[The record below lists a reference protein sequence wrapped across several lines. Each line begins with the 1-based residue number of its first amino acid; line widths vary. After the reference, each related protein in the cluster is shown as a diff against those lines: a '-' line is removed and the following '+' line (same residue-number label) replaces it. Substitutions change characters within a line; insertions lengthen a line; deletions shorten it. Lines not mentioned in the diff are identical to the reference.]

1 MVVAIDG
8 PAGAG
13 KSTVARAVATELGWR
28 YVDTGAM
35 YRALTLAM
43 LDRGL
48 SPDDRDSLAELARSL
63 DLQVDGTSVRLS
75 GEDVS
80 GRIRSPEVTAAVS
93 RVAAEPFVRTA
104 MVERQ
109 RALADGH
116 DVVME
121 GRDIGTVVAP
131 DAPVKVFLTA
141 SLGERAARR
150 ARELGDAAGKVG
162 EIQRSIASRD
172 SADEAR
178 SVSPLEPAD
187 DAVVIDTT
195 DKSVREI
202 TAQIV
207 DLVEKAR
214 T

>member
-13 KSTVARAVATELGWR
+13 KSTVARAVAAELGWA

-48 SPDDRDSLAELARSL
+48 SPEDRDAVAELARSL
-63 DLQVDGTSVRLS
+63 DLQVDGTTVRLS

-80 GRIRSPEVTAAVS
+80 GRIRSAEVTAAVS
-93 RVAAEPFVRTA
+93 RVAAEPLVRTA

-109 RALADGH
+109 RALADGR

-150 ARELGDAAGKVG
+150 ARELGDGAGEVG
-162 EIQRSIASRD
+162 EIQRSLASRD
-172 SADEAR
+172 SADQAR
-178 SVSPLEPAD
+178 SVSPLEPAG

-195 DKSVREI
+195 DKAVPEI

-214 T
+214 A